1 MEDLTKLIR
10 DIIDFPIPG
19 IVFKDITTLL
29 SDPEGF
35 KKAVDAM
42 TEPFLGTQIDY
53 VAGIESRGFIFGSV
67 MAYKLGVG
75 FTMIRKP
82 GKLPYKT
89 AEETYEK
96 EYGTDSIQIHEDA
109 FENGK
114 NVLIVDDLLA
124 TGGTIEAVAKLVE
137 KVGGNIVSCVFMIE
151 LDFLNGRDKLKGYD
165 IRSLMHF

>member
-1 MEDLTKLIR
+1 MEDLAKLIR
-10 DIIDFPIPG
+10 DIPDFPIPG

-42 TEPFLGTQIDY
+42 TAPYVGKQIDY

-67 MAYKLGVG
+67 MAYKLGAG

-82 GKLPYKT
+82 GKLPFRT
-89 AEETYEK
+89 AEESYEK

-109 FENGK
+109 FTRGK

-124 TGGTIEAVAKLVE
+124 TGGTIEAVARLVE
-137 KVGGNIVSCVFMIE
+137 KVGGNIVACVFMVE
-151 LDFLNGRDKLKGYD
+151 LDFLNGREKLKGYD
-165 IRSLMHF
+165 IQSLIHY